1 MDSTDVKDR
10 DLIDMESGDM
20 ASEEEC
26 SRDGSTWVGHTEAFL
41 YRVWSRFISFEGLP
55 NRKTCDNSFD
65 SSDVCDECT
74 GLLTGALGEARVD
87 LAEKN
92 VGTQTKEK
100 PTKKSS
106 KKPPKPPRP
115 PTALL
120 LDAADQKL
128 VREIS
133 EVAVLKKARAERMKA
148 LKKMKDAKATTSSSI
163 TICAM
168 AVTVIFCL
176 VIILHG
182 VFSRSDSHAQFQG
195 SPEYALA
202 AGEGFISVQYNSN
215 LPARGTTGLG
225 SGSPKYVASPCLI
238 GIPHNLRTLYLSNF
252 LQLMELIL
260 SMDFMLPEQTF
271 AAAGTASW
279 LGMFQMKNGSSSR
292 LPKSQK

>member
-26 SRDGSTWVGHTEAFL
+26 SRDGSTGVGHTEAFL

-65 SSDVCDECT
+65 YSDVRDECT

-87 LAEKN
+87 LVEKN

-176 VIILHG
+176 
-182 VFSRSDSHAQFQG
+182 G

-225 SGSPKYVASPCLI
+225 SGSPKYLTI
-238 GIPHNLRTLYLSNF
+238 FT
-252 LQLMELIL
+252 EL
-260 SMDFMLPEQTF
+260 DV
-271 AAAGTASW
+271 
-279 LGMFQMKNGSSSR
+279 K
-292 LPKSQK
+292 K